1 MKCCDLLNRCPL
13 QYVNTTFN
21 NLESFFDDKKES
33 YDIFTLKTRFVPAGQ
48 KFFSGIDVFHF
59 GVTLSHQSKKCVVKN
74 LL

>member
-48 KFFSGIDVFHF
+48 KFSVKLLCFIFELHCRI
-59 GVTLSHQSKKCVVKN
+59 KAKN
-74 LL
+74 LLYM